1 VYRRAMSY
9 AKWAAVDQLIRS
21 LGAIRCAAD
30 AADGPREARARVEAA
45 IRNAAEAI
53 DLTIPRPQ
61 SRQGLSA
68 AGHALKAA
76 RRALAE
82 LVTAA
87 PLSAEAAPAGTERRS
102 MGAGA
107 GGPLFGII
115 RERPATNCLGPRTM
129 VVAAHPDDETAC
141 AGALLLRLRE
151 VLIVELTDGAP
162 RDVCFHRRAGVA
174 SRAAYAD
181 LRRCEL
187 RSALAVAG
195 IGESRV
201 IALGAVDQEAMDDLP
216 RLTRDLLRL
225 LWAWRPDVVLT
236 HAYEGRHPD
245 HDAAAFVVQTA
256 VQLARIEEGPMVV
269 EMGSYHDDGAGLA
282 CAFLSRA
289 AASETTLVLTPEEQR
304 DKTSMLECFASQG
317 DVRGRFGVEE
327 ERYRPS
333 PRYDFCTPPRP
344 GQLHYE
350 RWGWRA
356 TGETF
361 RVRAADALQALGTA
375 EAARA

>member
-1 VYRRAMSY
+1 MV
-9 AKWAAVDQLIRS
+9 
-21 LGAIRCAAD
+21 
-30 AADGPREARARVEAA
+30 
-45 IRNAAEAI
+45 
-53 DLTIPRPQ
+53 
-61 SRQGLSA
+61 
-68 AGHALKAA
+68 
-76 RRALAE
+76 
-82 LVTAA
+82 
-87 PLSAEAAPAGTERRS
+87 
-102 MGAGA
+102 AGA
-107 GGPLFGII
+107 GGPFFRII
-115 RERPATNCLGPRTM
+115 RERPAANRLGPRTM

-141 AGALLLRLRE
+141 AGALLLRLRD
-151 VLIVELTDGAP
+151 VLIVQLTDGAP
-162 RDVCFHRRAGVA
+162 RDVWFHHHAGVA

-201 IALGAVDQEAMDDLP
+201 ISLGGVDQEAMDDLP

-236 HAYEGRHPD
+236 HPYEGGHPD

-256 VQLARIEEGPMVV
+256 VLLAGMEEPPMVV
-269 EMGSYHDDGAGLA
+269 EMGSYHDDAGGLA
-282 CAFLSRA
+282 CVFLPRA
-289 AASETTLVLTPEEQR
+289 ATPETTLVLTPEERR

-317 DVRGRFGVEE
+317 DVLGRFGVEE

-333 PRYDFCTPPRP
+333 PRYDFCAPPHP

-361 RVRAADALQALGTA
+361 RLRAAGALQALGTA
-375 EAARA
+375 EVVRT

>member
-1 VYRRAMSY
+1 MV
-9 AKWAAVDQLIRS
+9 
-21 LGAIRCAAD
+21 
-30 AADGPREARARVEAA
+30 
-45 IRNAAEAI
+45 
-53 DLTIPRPQ
+53 
-61 SRQGLSA
+61 
-68 AGHALKAA
+68 
-76 RRALAE
+76 
-82 LVTAA
+82 
-87 PLSAEAAPAGTERRS
+87 
-102 MGAGA
+102 AGA
-107 GGPLFGII
+107 GGSFFEII
-115 RERPATNCLGPRTM
+115 RERPENNCLGPRTM
-129 VVAAHPDDETAC
+129 VVAGHPDDETAC

-162 RDVCFHRRAGVA
+162 RDAWFHHHARVA

-201 IALGAVDQEAMDDLP
+201 ISLGAVDQEAMDDLP

-236 HAYEGRHPD
+236 HPYEGGHPD

-256 VQLARIEEGPMVV
+256 VQLARFEEGPMVV
-269 EMGSYHDDGAGLA
+269 EMGSYHDGAGVA
-282 CAFLSRA
+282 CGPFLSRA
-289 AASETTLVLTPEEQR
+289 ATWETTLVLTPEERR

-317 DVRGRFGVEE
+317 DVRGRSGVEE

-333 PRYDFCTPPRP
+333 RWYDFCAPPHP
-344 GQLHYE
+344 GLLHYE
-350 RWGWRA
+350 RWGGRA

-361 RVRAADALQALGTA
+361 RVRAAHALQALGTA